1 MTSKAAKLDHKDLA
15 SSPRRPETMEDA
27 IAALGKISENA
38 ADKEVTKAAAEAA
51 EMLELYLSLLSD
63 FEKDYASAPDKL
75 ALCLTN
81 LENDQ
86 DAITECLDKLDDKGQ
101 DDLADAVEDLLL
113 TVENRPVLTWSLQ
126 FLRRYCKIPS
136 MIAEDQDTQ
145 PTEPK
150 YKTPNLMWDAEDK
163 KRLLKELGF
172 VFHSRGKGSHNN
184 WKDTVTGKMLSIC
197 DNSENVASKEI
208 IKEILKAGITLER
221 IAAAFD
227 KQGIPF
233 KIIKP

>member
-27 IAALGKISENA
+27 LAVLGKISENA
-38 ADKEVTKAAAEAA
+38 ADKELTKAAAEAA

-75 ALCLTN
+75 TQCLTN

-136 MIAEDQDTQ
+136 MIAPEEDDK
-145 PTEPK
+145 PMELK
-150 YKTPNLMWDAEDK
+150 YKTQNLLWDAEDK
-163 KRLLKELGF
+163 KRLLKNLGF
-172 VFHSRGKGSHNN
+172 IFHSSNGSSHDN
-184 WKDTVTGKMLSIC
+184 WIDTVTGKKLSIC
-197 DNSENVASKEI
+197 NNSENVASKDI

-221 IAAAFD
+221 IKAAFD